1 MQRGNKKEQTI
12 IETAV
17 KNSSNHS
24 QQRLA
29 EVNSLTLVK
38 KKKLFVI
45 RVYGGF
51 KGKIIEMKSL
61 VVLLTAILLNLI
73 LEMIMTFSNVVSF

>member
-12 IETAV
+12 IEAAV

-29 EVNSLTLVK
+29 EVNSLTPVK
-38 KKKLFVI
+38 KNYL
-45 RVYGGF
+45 
-51 KGKIIEMKSL
+51 
-61 VVLLTAILLNLI
+61 
-73 LEMIMTFSNVVSF
+73 

>member
-1 MQRGNKKEQTI
+1 MQRGNKEQ
-12 IETAV
+12 
-17 KNSSNHS
+17 KNHWSCCEEFFQSLS
-24 QQRLA
+24 AKISRSELFDTRL
-29 EVNSLTLVK
+29 